1 MTRLVQSA
9 LRLLFTFIATL
20 LFTTA
25 ASAIPQTFVSSSGND
40 DNRCERLAP
49 CRTFAGALA
58 KTDARG
64 EVVVLDSGE
73 YGAFSLDKAVR
84 ITSVGV
90 YAGVQVPKYD
100 SPQIT
105 IRVPKTEVTVLKGL
119 TITGGGYASTGIT
132 HDGSGLLLVEDCTI
146 SGFDAFGIWI
156 TREAQLYV
164 KDTVIRNNNYIGIYS
179 FPGYTPTGMSA
190 YGTVIVRIDH
200 SRIEQ
205 NAAAG
210 LMFVTQDTAVMK
222 VTIRDSVIS
231 NNNGTGCVA
240 GAFYSV
246 TEVNVFNSEAVN
258 NSEAGFQASGA
269 GAKLNAR
276 HSLSSN
282 NGGAGFSATGGGVLS
297 ATDCTA
303 ANNSFGMLS
312 SGGSDDYGGFYT
324 RKWSVLSVKGCQLVN
339 NRNDGVNV
347 SYGATALVSATMAAG
362 NQFGLRNDPSS
373 PGTLKSFGNN
383 RVNGN
388 TTNTAGTITPVSQL

>member
-1 MTRLVQSA
+1 MTRLGQSA
-9 LRLLFTFIATL
+9 LRLLFAFIATL

-25 ASAIPQTFVSSSGND
+25 ASAIPQTFVSSLGND
-40 DNRCERLAP
+40 ANTCARFAP

-58 KTDARG
+58 KTDAKG

-73 YGAFSLDKAVR
+73 YGAFSLSKSVR
-84 ITSVGV
+84 ITAVGV

-105 IRVPKTEVTVLKGL
+105 IRVPGTEVTVLRGL

-132 HDGSGLLLVEDCTI
+132 YEGGGLLLVEDCTI
-146 SGFDAFGIWI
+146 SGFNDFGIDI
-156 TREAQLYV
+156 TRTAQLYL
-164 KDTVIRNNNYIGIYS
+164 KDSVIRNNNYIGIYS
-179 FPGYTPTGMSA
+179 FPGYSPTAMSA
-190 YGTVIVRIDH
+190 HGTVIVWIDH

-205 NAAAG
+205 NATAG
-210 LMFVTQDTAVMK
+210 LMFITQDTAVVK
-222 VTIRDSVIS
+222 ATIRDSVIS
-231 NNNGTGCVA
+231 NNNGPGCVA

-269 GAKLNAR
+269 GAKINAR
-276 HSLSSN
+276 HSRASN
-282 NGGAGFSATGGGVLS
+282 NGGAGFSAWGGGALS

-312 SGGSDDYGGFYT
+312 FSGSEDYGGFYT
-324 RKWSVLSVKGCQLVN
+324 RKWSVLSVKDCQLVN

-347 SYGATALVSATMAAG
+347 SDGAVALVSATMAAG
-362 NQFGLRNDPSS
+362 NQFGLRNDLSH

-383 RVNGN
+383 RVKGN
-388 TTNTAGTITPVSQL
+388 TTNTAGTITPVSPM

>member
-1 MTRLVQSA
+1 MTRLGQSA

-25 ASAIPQTFVSSSGND
+25 ASAIPQTFVSSLGND
-40 DNRCERLAP
+40 DNRCERSTP
-49 CRTFAGALA
+49 CRTFAGALT

-64 EVVVLDSGE
+64 EVTVLDSGE
-73 YGAFSLDKAVR
+73 YGAFYLDKPVR
-84 ITSVGV
+84 ITAVGV
-90 YAGVQVPKYD
+90 YAGIQVPKYD

-105 IRVPKTEVTVLKGL
+105 IGVPKTEVTVLKGL
-119 TITGGGYASTGIT
+119 TITGGGGYSTTGIT
-132 HDGSGLLLVEDCTI
+132 YEGAGLLLIENCTI
-146 SGFDAFGIWI
+146 SGFGSFGIWI
-156 TREAQLYV
+156 TREAQLYL

-179 FPGYTPTGMSA
+179 YPGYSPTLMSA
-190 YGTVIVRIDH
+190 YGTVIVWIDH

-205 NAAAG
+205 NNGPG
-210 LMFVTQDTAVMK
+210 LAFITSESAVVK
-222 VTIRDSVIS
+222 ATIRDSVIS
-231 NNNGTGCVA
+231 NNNGTGCAA
-240 GAFYSV
+240 GADNAD

-258 NSEAGFQASGA
+258 NSGGGFEISGA

-312 SGGSDDYGGFYT
+312 SGISEGYGYYPE
-324 RKWSVLSVKGCQLVN
+324 KASVLSVKGCQLVN
-339 NRNDGVNV
+339 NRDSGVNV
-347 SYGATALVSATMAAG
+347 SYGAVALVSATMAAG
-362 NQFGLRNDPSS
+362 NQFGLRNDLSS
-373 PGTLKSFGNN
+373 PGTFKSFGNN

-388 TTNTAGTITPVSQL
+388 TTNTAGTITLISPM

>member
-1 MTRLVQSA
+1 MTRLGQSA
-9 LRLLFTFIATL
+9 LRLLFTCIATV

-25 ASAIPQTFVSSSGND
+25 ASAIPQTFVSSLGND
-40 DNRCERLAP
+40 DNTCARFAP

-58 KTDARG
+58 KTDAKG

-73 YGAFSLDKAVR
+73 YGPFSLDKAVR
-84 ITSVGV
+84 ITAVGV
-90 YAGVQVPKYD
+90 YAGVKVPKYD

-146 SGFDAFGIWI
+146 SGFDAFGILI

-164 KDTVIRNNNYIGIYS
+164 KDTIIRNNNYIGIYS

-205 NAAAG
+205 NTTAG
-210 LMFVTQDTAVMK
+210 LMFITQDTAVMK

-231 NNNGTGCVA
+231 NNGTGCVA

-258 NSEAGFQASGA
+258 NSEAGFAASGA

-276 HSLSSN
+276 HSRSSN
-282 NGGAGFSATGGGVLS
+282 NGGAGFSAVGGGVLS

-303 ANNSFGMLS
+303 ANNSLGMLS
-312 SGGSDDYGGFYT
+312 SGASDDEGGFYT
-324 RKWSVLSVKGCQLVN
+324 RKWSVLSIKGCQLVN
-339 NRNDGVNV
+339 NRNYGVNV
-347 SYGATALVSATMAAG
+347 SYGAVALVSATMAAG

-388 TTNTAGTITPVSQL
+388 TTNTAGTITPISQM

>member
-1 MTRLVQSA
+1 MTRLEQSA
-9 LRLLFTFIATL
+9 LRLLLTFIAMV

-25 ASAIPQTFVSSSGND
+25 ASAIPQTFVSSFGND
-40 DNRCERLAP
+40 DNTCARSAP
-49 CRTFAGALA
+49 CRTFAGALF

-73 YGAFSLDKAVR
+73 YGAFSLEKAVR
-84 ITSVGV
+84 ITAVGV

-119 TITGGGYASTGIT
+119 TITGGGYASNGIT
-132 HDGSGLLLVEDCTI
+132 YDGAGLLLLEDCTI
-146 SGFDAFGIWI
+146 SGFSEIGIWI
-156 TREAQLYV
+156 TYEAQLYL
-164 KDTVIRNNNYIGIYS
+164 KDTVIRNNGYAGIYS
-179 FPGYTPTGMSA
+179 IPGYSPMAMTA
-190 YGTVIVRIDH
+190 YGTVIVWIDH

-210 LMFVTQDTAVMK
+210 LIFATQDTAVVK
-222 VTIRDSVIS
+222 ATIRDSVIS
-231 NNNGTGCVA
+231 NNNGPGCVA

-258 NSEAGFQASGA
+258 NSGAGFVISGA

-276 HSLSSN
+276 HSRASN
-282 NGGAGFSATGGGVLS
+282 NGDAGFSAEGGGLLS

-303 ANNSFGMLS
+303 ANNSFGMRS
-312 SGGSDDYGGFYT
+312 FGISEGYGYYPE
-324 RKWSVLSVKGCQLVN
+324 KASVLSVKGCQLVN
-339 NRNDGVNV
+339 NRDSGVNV
-347 SYGATALVSATMAAG
+347 SYGAVALVSATMAAG
-362 NQFGLRNDPSS
+362 NQFGLRNDPSN

-388 TTNTAGTITPVSQL
+388 TTNTAGTVTPVPQM